1 MLSIYSKMKRLRIQ
15 IKRIGYS
22 ASMGEAEERRLGIFN
37 QINFLGVL
45 TGLIVPAAG
54 LNSEGYMPILA
65 LVIAFSPFIISIIA
79 LLLNYFKKHQF
90 ALVWYFL
97 LYPTVTSIVYFGGI
111 DVGIELFYILYAV
124 LAVFFLQRISTIL
137 FTISFSVV
145 CYLVVF
151 TLHGKYNYVMKDINP
166 YFYFF
171 NQALSLFFIF
181 LGLILIKKENNDY
194 QEKISSINK
203 QLIST
208 NDELNKNRL
217 ALLEKTNLLEVQT
230 NSLEELNAL
239 KNRMFS
245 IISHDLK
252 NPIYSLRNL
261 FVSVNRYNMSG
272 DEIKILVPDILN
284 DLNYTTSL
292 MDNLLLW
299 AKSQMQGF
307 SINLQEINLKNSI
320 EETINLLHLQAQT
333 KKIVLS
339 QIMDSAIDIYVD
351 KDMISLVLR
360 NLISNAIKFTPEEG
374 IVQISAVVKKAFVEI
389 SIKDSGIGISKHD
402 IAKLFIGDFKSKK
415 GTNNENGTGLGLM
428 LCKEFIDK
436 HEGEISVL
444 SEIDKGSTFIF
455 TVPRA

>member
-1 MLSIYSKMKRLRIQ
+1 MLSILSKMQAFIAK

-22 ASMGEAEERRLGIFN
+22 TSMLEEEERRLGIFN

-54 LNSEGYMPILA
+54 LNSKGYMPVLA
-65 LVIAFSPFIISIIA
+65 LCIAFSPFVISTVA
-79 LLLNYFKKHQF
+79 LLFNYYKHYQF

-124 LAVFFLQRISTIL
+124 LAVFFLQKVSTIL

-151 TLHGKYNYVMKDINP
+151 TLHGKYNFVMKEINP

-217 ALLEKTNLLEVQT
+217 ALVEKTNLLQLQT

-261 FVSVNRYNMSG
+261 FVSVNKYDMSG

-284 DLNYTTSL
+284 DLNYTSSL
-292 MDNLLLW
+292 MENLLLW

-307 SINLQEINLKNSI
+307 NINLQPTNLKNSVS
-320 EETINLLHLQAQT
+320 ETINLLHLQAQA
-333 KKIVLS
+333 KKILLS
-339 QIMDSAIDIYVD
+339 QIIDSSIDIYVD
-351 KDMISLVLR
+351 RDMITLVLR
-360 NLISNAIKFTPEEG
+360 NLISNAIKFTATEG
-374 IVQISAVVKKAFVEI
+374 TVQVSAIVKKAFVEV
-389 SIKDSGIGISKHD
+389 SIKDSGMGISEQDKL
-402 IAKLFIGDFKSKK
+402 KLFAGNFESKK
-415 GTNNENGTGLGLM
+415 GTSNESGTGLGLM
-428 LCKEFIDK
+428 LCKEFIEA
-436 HEGEISVL
+436 HEGEISVV
-444 SEIDKGSTFIF
+444 SEMGKGSTFIF